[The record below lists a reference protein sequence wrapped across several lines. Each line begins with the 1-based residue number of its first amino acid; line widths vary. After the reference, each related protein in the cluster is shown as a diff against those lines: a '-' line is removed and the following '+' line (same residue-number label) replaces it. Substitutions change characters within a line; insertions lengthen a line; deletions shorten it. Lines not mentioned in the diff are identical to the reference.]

1 MRAMATMFSSSKGF
15 TLVEMA
21 VVLVILGFLLGGLLI
36 PLSAQMDQKNYSSTQ
51 KELGE
56 IKETLI
62 GYALSH
68 AALDGK
74 PHLPCPDSVGND
86 GIEDRTGHA
95 CTNPEGN
102 LPWADLGLPAIDSW
116 GNHYRYR
123 VANIDFA
130 DNSLGFTLSSS
141 GNITIRDAV
150 AGNIVATSIPAVIF
164 SRGKN
169 GAGTGTDEMENSD
182 TSNATIIS
190 HVPSNIAGNE
200 FDDLVVWVPTG
211 ILFSRLVAAA
221 RLP

>member
-1 MRAMATMFSSSKGF
+1 MIIDNNHTKGF

-21 VVLVILGFLLGGLLI
+21 VVLIILGFLLGGLLI
-36 PLSAQMDQKNYSSTQ
+36 PLTAQIDQKNYNTTQ
-51 KELGE
+51 KELSD

-74 PHLPCPDSVGND
+74 PYLPCPDSVGND
-86 GIEDRTGHA
+86 GIEDRTGTSCSSA
-95 CTNPEGN
+95 EGN
-102 LPWADLGLPAIDSW
+102 LPWVDLGLPAVDSW

-123 VANIDFA
+123 VANIAFA

-141 GNITIRDAV
+141 GNITIKDA
-150 AGNIVATSIPAVIF
+150 ASGNNIATSIPAAIF

-169 GAGTGTDEMENSD
+169 GSAAGADEAENSD

-190 HVPSNIAGNE
+190 HTPSNVAGNE
-200 FDDLVVWVPTG
+200 FDDLVVWIPTG
-211 ILFSRLVAAA
+211 LLFNRLVTAAK
-221 RLP
+221 LP